1 MMSNSPQPSVDQQ
14 IGQRIRTARQDAAMT
29 QSDLGRELGCSS
41 QQVHK
46 YERGSNRVSAG
57 TLFVIA
63 QLLGQRVDWFF
74 IDADAQ
80 HELQAQNPF
89 ALN

>member
-1 MMSNSPQPSVDQQ
+1 MSNTSHPSVDWQ
-14 IGQRIRTARQDAAMT
+14 IGQRIRSARIDASMT

-63 QLLGQRVDWFF
+63 QLVGQRVDWFF
-74 IDADAQ
+74 LDAERADRNDAYS
-80 HELQAQNPF
+80 PYT
-89 ALN
+89 LN